1 MRITVESL
9 TFISEFLILGIT
21 DLWKL
26 WPWVFEILSSLESD
40 VLNYNIQV

>member
-1 MRITVESL
+1 MRRRNFMRITVESL

-26 WPWVFEILSSLESD
+26 
-40 VLNYNIQV
+40 